1 MGKFIKGQS
10 GNPSGR
16 KPGVPNKLTSDFR
29 KRVEEF
35 LDNNWE
41 SLQDDFNLLTPFERI
56 QVREKFM
63 QYVSP
68 RLKSV
73 EQTAELERQLNSLTD
88 EQLQKII
95 DEILQKIEK

>member
-1 MGKFIKGQS
+1 MPFEKGQS

-16 KPGVPNKLTSDFR
+16 KPGVPNKITSDFR

-35 LDNNWE
+35 LDNNWD
-41 SLQDDFNLLTPFERI
+41 SLQDDFNELSAFERI
-56 QVREKFM
+56 QVREKFL

-68 RLKSV
+68 RLKSI
-73 EQTAELERQLNSLTD
+73 EQTAELERQLNSLSD

-95 DEILQKIEK
+95 DEILAKLER